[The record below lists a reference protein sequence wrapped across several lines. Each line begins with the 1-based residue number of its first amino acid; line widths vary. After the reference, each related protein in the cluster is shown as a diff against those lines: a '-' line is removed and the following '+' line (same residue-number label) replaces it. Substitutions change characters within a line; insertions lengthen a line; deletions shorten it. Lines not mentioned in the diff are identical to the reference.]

1 MVSSPEESMGQAL
14 ALPSQK
20 LVQWKNMLR
29 KSSALSMALLELLK
43 QIHTILL
50 TFRVSFKTMKLLK
63 MLCQVLAP
71 QEMEFLRE
79 SWCLKSDLVQ
89 GTPPDAPALNF
100 ATGTGW
106 WGERSRGIQGRTLE
120 ILLSSQKYLGEM
132 TDQLSFILC
141 PALIPFFPPGT
152 QVDAQRWSSIT
163 W

>member
-1 MVSSPEESMGQAL
+1 MGQAL
-14 ALPSQK
+14 AFPSQK

-89 GTPPDAPALNF
+89 GTPPDAPALKLCH
-100 ATGTGW
+100 GPRLVG
-106 WGERSRGIQGRTLE
+106 GEEQRH
-120 ILLSSQKYLGEM
+120 
-132 TDQLSFILC
+132 
-141 PALIPFFPPGT
+141 PG
-152 QVDAQRWSSIT
+152 
-163 W
+163 